1 MAAVVP
7 PGRCFHTQSHLMR
20 GSPEGTAFHPER
32 RRAQLAEKAPVRHS
46 ERSLRSEA
54 RFSIARF
61 LCDESLFHL
70 AFTDL
75 PKWAAL
81 LLLGIASLPISALA
95 QDEIT
100 PQTPYATLD
109 RNGVAYRGPG
119 RDNAA
124 NLQGAT
130 VKIGLLLPLQGASAA
145 DGRSLLAAADM
156 ALAEEGAAG
165 PLADGRYLA
174 LAVRNQAEQWGQASS
189 EMVQLIAEERVAALI
204 TSSDGNIAHQ
214 AEQIANKIGIPIIT
228 LAGDA
233 TTTQINIPWIFRLG
247 PSDEDQARAIASQIY
262 QAGLP
267 KKVLLLVE
275 TDHDGRVGGE
285 EFEKAVKR
293 LHGTPPERWD
303 ISSSSPDLEAI
314 AARAQASAPDAV
326 VLWTSSP
333 LAAQLLPLLSAD
345 NFARPVYLC
354 RKAAA
359 PVAGNA
365 FNLYSGAIPAPSG
378 LSQDAWVA
386 TSAAGA
392 TRNDTLAFQ
401 ERYRAITGAW
411 PSFAAMQTY
420 DAVHLVAQALRVAG
434 ANRSRLRDYLAAG
447 HRFPGISGA
456 IAFDPAGNTL
466 GDTHLIRIASTSRPP
481 AL

>member
-7 PGRCFHTQSHLMR
+7 PGRCFRSR
-20 GSPEGTAFHPER
+20 GRSAR
-32 RRAQLAEKAPVRHS
+32 QPVAY
-46 ERSLRSEA
+46 L
-54 RFSIARF
+54 
-61 LCDESLFHL
+61 LQ
-70 AFTDL
+70 
-75 PKWAAL
+75 WAAL
-81 LLLGIASLPISALA
+81 LLLGTASFPSPAAA
-95 QDEIT
+95 QDENT
-100 PQTPYATLD
+100 PRTPYATLD

-119 RDNAA
+119 RENAA

-145 DGRSLLAAADM
+145 DGQALLAAAKM
-156 ALAEEGAAG
+156 ALAEEEASG

-189 EMVQLIAEERVAALI
+189 AMVQLIAEEQVAALI

-214 AEQIANKIGIPIIT
+214 AEQIANKIGIPIVT
-228 LAGDA
+228 LASDA

-247 PSDEDQARAIASQIY
+247 PSDEDQARAISAQIY
-262 QAGLP
+262 QAGLT

-285 EFEKAVKR
+285 EFGKAVKH
-293 LHGTPPERWD
+293 LHGNPPERWE

-314 AARAQASAPDAV
+314 AARAHASSPDAI

-333 LAAQLLPLLSAD
+333 LAARLLPLLSAN
-345 NFARPVYLC
+345 NFAEPIYLC

-359 PVAGNA
+359 SVAGSA
-365 FNLYSGAIPAPSG
+365 FDLADGGTPAPNALPHG
-378 LSQDAWVA
+378 TWVTALS
-386 TSAAGA
+386 AGA
-392 TRNDTLAFQ
+392 TRSDTLAFQ
-401 ERYRAITGAW
+401 ERYRAKTGAW

-420 DAVHLVAQALRVAG
+420 DAVHLVAQALRVSG

-447 HRFPGISGA
+447 NPFPGLSGA

-466 GDTHLIRIASTSRPP
+466 GDTHLIRIASASAVPTI
-481 AL
+481 

>member
-7 PGRCFHTQSHLMR
+7 PDRCFHPR
-20 GSPEGTAFHPER
+20 GRSA
-32 RRAQLAEKAPVRHS
+32 LNLVAPL
-46 ERSLRSEA
+46 LR
-54 RFSIARF
+54 
-61 LCDESLFHL
+61 
-70 AFTDL
+70 
-75 PKWAAL
+75 WATL
-81 LLLGIASLPISALA
+81 LLLGMASLPKPALA

-119 RDNAA
+119 RENAA

-145 DGRSLLAAADM
+145 DGQSLLAAADM
-156 ALAEEGAAG
+156 ALAEEEAAG
-165 PLADGRYLA
+165 PLADGRHLA

-189 EMVQLIAEERVAALI
+189 EMVQLISEERVTALI

-214 AEQIANKIGIPIIT
+214 AEQIANKIGIPIVT
-228 LAGDA
+228 LASDA

-247 PSDEDQARAIASQIY
+247 PSDEDQARVITSQIY

-275 TDHDGRVGGE
+275 SDHDGRVGSE
-285 EFEKAVKR
+285 EFEKAVKC
-293 LHGTPPERWD
+293 LHGTPPERWE
-303 ISSSSPDLEAI
+303 ISSSSPDLQAI
-314 AARAQASAPDAV
+314 AARAQASAPDAI
-326 VLWTSSP
+326 VLWTSSS
-333 LAAQLLPLLSAD
+333 LAARLLPLLSTN
-345 NFARPVYLC
+345 NFAKPIYMC

-359 PVAGNA
+359 SVAGNA
-365 FNLYSGAIPAPSG
+365 FNLADGGTRAPSG
-378 LSQDAWVA
+378 LPQGTWVTA
-386 TSAAGA
+386 SSAGA

-466 GDTHLIRIASTSRPP
+466 GDTHLIRIASTSAVPTIW
-481 AL
+481 AK